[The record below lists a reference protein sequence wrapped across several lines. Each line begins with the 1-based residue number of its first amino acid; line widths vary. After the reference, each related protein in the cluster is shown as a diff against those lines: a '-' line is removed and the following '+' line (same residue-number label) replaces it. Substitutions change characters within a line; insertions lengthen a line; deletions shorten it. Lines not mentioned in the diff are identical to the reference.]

1 MIISNQWNLAT
12 ILTDTFIVAKQQ
24 NNTNILMSM
33 L

>member
-12 ILTDTFIVAKQQ
+12 ILTDTFIVVKQQ